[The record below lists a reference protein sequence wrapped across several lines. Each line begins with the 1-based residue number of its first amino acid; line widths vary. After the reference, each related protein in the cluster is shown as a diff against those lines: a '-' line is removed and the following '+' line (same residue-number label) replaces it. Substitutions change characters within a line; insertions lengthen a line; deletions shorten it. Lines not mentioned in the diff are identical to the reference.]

1 MPRFLTVFLLLL
13 FVLPAR
19 AEMAEPMRLPLDKHP
34 LVFQTAKGPVSLGV
48 EIADTDAER
57 MRGLMYRTD
66 FPEDRAML
74 FVFDETRTVMMWMKN
89 TPLPLDMVFVG
100 HDGAIATIRE
110 NTEPFSEA
118 IVSSVVPVAFVIELR
133 AGVAKRLGLAI
144 GDHVRH
150 PAICGECAAQ

>member
-1 MPRFLTVFLLLL
+1 
-13 FVLPAR
+13 
-19 AEMAEPMRLPLDKHP
+19 MAEPMRLPVDEHP
-34 LVFQTAKGPVSLGV
+34 LVFETGKGKVSLDV

-57 MRGLMYRTD
+57 MRGLMFRTD
-66 FPEDRAML
+66 FPDDRAML

-100 HDGAIATIRE
+100 RNGEIATIRD

-118 IVSSVVPVAFVIELR
+118 IISSVVPVGFVIELR
-133 AGVAKRLGLAI
+133 AGAARRLGLAI